1 MTASTKMPI
10 FAGGLLGGPP
20 AKIPSVL
27 VDAGQVGP
35 DGFVLAGANY
45 ACQHGKKAVL
55 AQIVSGLVTMYAV
68 LQNLAEKDDDQID
81 PLAKDWQ
88 SKLRELS
95 YDIEDRIDRFRLNH
109 SHGASKAN
117 YVRKAVGKVKVLLQ
131 DQGLAEEIQKLKRLV
146 IEQSK

>member
-45 ACQHGKKAVL
+45 ACQHGKRAVP
-55 AQIVSGLVTMYAV
+55 AQIISGLM
-68 LQNLAEKDDDQID
+68 
-81 PLAKDWQ
+81 
-88 SKLRELS
+88 
-95 YDIEDRIDRFRLNH
+95 
-109 SHGASKAN
+109 
-117 YVRKAVGKVKVLLQ
+117 
-131 DQGLAEEIQKLKRLV
+131 
-146 IEQSK
+146 